1 MRPLYAIVLR
11 ETLILRQR
19 WFSVLS
25 SYALSPLLFMITFGL
40 GTRIQDI
47 DGVSYLVFL
56 VPGLLAS
63 SSMRNAFSLS
73 SEINIARFYWQ
84 VFDAI
89 RSTPISDLG
98 YTCGEVVSGIAR
110 GLLGAV
116 VILAIAALFQVFV
129 SINGLLVVSILCNT
143 FVFASL
149 AVITAMVVKT
159 HAQQAMLTNFV
170 ITPMSFLCG
179 TFFPVE
185 NYPSGIQ
192 TLVRT
197 LPLTHAAL
205 TIRAAALGQPF
216 PYGSLGYLLV
226 FGAICFA
233 GAVYV
238 IRASKD

>member
-1 MRPLYAIVLR
+1 MRALYAIVLR
-11 ETLILRQR
+11 EMLILRRR

-47 DGVSYLVFL
+47 GEVPYLVFL

-63 SSMRNAFSLS
+63 SSMRNGFSLS

-89 RSTPISDLG
+89 RSTPISDLA
-98 YTCGEVVSGIAR
+98 YTCGEVLSGVVR
-110 GLLGAV
+110 GLLGAAS
-116 VILAIAALFQVFV
+116 ILIIAAFFEVFV
-129 SINGLLVVSILCNT
+129 SINGLLAMSILCNT

-159 HAQQAMLTNFV
+159 HAQQAMLTSFV

-179 TFFPVE
+179 TFFPIE
-185 NYPSGIQ
+185 NYPSWIQ
-192 TLVRT
+192 AFVRA

-205 TIRAAALGQPF
+205 TIRAAALDQPF
-216 PYGSLGYLLV
+216 PYSSLGYLAV